1 LGKVRAYALPVTC
14 SDKPDWLSRSGL
26 ELVPVGPLC
35 GVLNAPSSK
44 SLTNRLLVI
53 AALAEGTS
61 QLVGLLDSDDTKAMS
76 LGLAA
81 LGVGIGVD
89 GEVTRVRGVAGRPVP
104 TGQVVDAGLSGTTL
118 RFLAAV
124 SLLARGRVVLD
135 GREPLRRR
143 PIAPL
148 LDVLVSLGAQVL
160 SDDGRPPLR
169 ILGHGV
175 AGGHIRVN
183 ASTSSQFA
191 TALLL
196 VGPYATEDLVV
207 EVEGLQQLGYVRLNL
222 GPMSRFGALVT
233 EEAPGYFR
241 IRAHA
246 PYVARAETVEHDA
259 SAAAHLYA
267 LAMATGGSITV
278 ANAFET
284 AQPDGGLFEVLASMG
299 ASVQR
304 GSFGTRVE
312 RRAALRGV
320 EVDMANMPDQVPTV
334 ATLGALAQGD
344 TVITGAGIVR
354 GHESDR
360 IHAVVTELANLGAN
374 VEERPDG
381 LVIHGGAV
389 LHPGRIETHHDHRMA
404 MAFAAIGAVVPGVE
418 IRDPG
423 CVAKTYPG
431 FFDDVARLGVEIR

>member
-1 LGKVRAYALPVTC
+1 
-14 SDKPDWLSRSGL
+14 
-26 ELVPVGPLC
+26 
-35 GVLNAPSSK
+35 
-44 SLTNRLLVI
+44 
-53 AALAEGTS
+53 
-61 QLVGLLDSDDTKAMS
+61 
-76 LGLAA
+76 
-81 LGVGIGVD
+81 
-89 GEVTRVRGVAGRPVP
+89 
-104 TGQVVDAGLSGTTL
+104 
-118 RFLAAV
+118 
-124 SLLARGRVVLD
+124 
-135 GREPLRRR
+135 
-143 PIAPL
+143 
-148 LDVLVSLGAQVL
+148 
-160 SDDGRPPLR
+160 
-169 ILGHGV
+169 
-175 AGGHIRVN
+175 
-183 ASTSSQFA
+183 
-191 TALLL
+191 
-196 VGPYATEDLVV
+196 
-207 EVEGLQQLGYVRLNL
+207 
-222 GPMSRFGALVT
+222 
-233 EEAPGYFR
+233 
-241 IRAHA
+241 
-246 PYVARAETVEHDA
+246 
-259 SAAAHLYA
+259 
-267 LAMATGGSITV
+267 MATGGSITV

-304 GSFGTRVE
+304 GCFGTRVE